1 MAIQTIRDGATNLCL
16 DGCPR
21 AAVSL
26 FSYKPFDGA
35 IDCRAMISVTSPAAA
50 AKPAPTSKAANAN
63 ASAAPKSSNC
73 RLVTRL
79 TYCCV
84 EKLTRAR

>member
-35 IDCRAMISVTSPAAA
+35 IDCRAHDQCD
-50 AKPAPTSKAANAN
+50 
-63 ASAAPKSSNC
+63 KSGGPGQA
-73 RLVTRL
+73 
-79 TYCCV
+79 
-84 EKLTRAR
+84 RAD